1 MSPKRRPQTI
11 APPDRPRHP
20 FPAIAPREINP
31 IVRGWIAYYGQYS
44 RSALYPMARYINE
57 TLYVWFK
64 RKYKRFRKRLGQAR
78 LFVAKIARENRKLF
92 VHWQLGNGTE
102 LA

>member
-1 MSPKRRPQTI
+1 MRERIRRLKLRKRTEVTLDDI
-11 APPDRPRHP
+11 A
-20 FPAIAPREINP
+20 REINP